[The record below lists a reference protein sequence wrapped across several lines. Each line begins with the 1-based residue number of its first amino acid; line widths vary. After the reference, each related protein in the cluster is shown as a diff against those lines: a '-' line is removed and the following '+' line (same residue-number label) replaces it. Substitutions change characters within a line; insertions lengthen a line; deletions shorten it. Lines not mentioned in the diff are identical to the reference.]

1 MENHWAK
8 ITWILNYIN
17 MQASHFMGEY
27 CFFSIIYMTGETPDD
42 LKNSIVIAINMKG
55 GKQRV
60 ENCSLIG
67 VFYKISYSCQW
78 KIES

>member
-1 MENHWAK
+1 
-8 ITWILNYIN
+8 
-17 MQASHFMGEY
+17 MGEY

-42 LKNSIVIAINMKG
+42 WKNSIVIPINMKG

-67 VFYKISYSCQW
+67 VFYKISYSCQ
-78 KIES
+78 